1 MSLRT
6 RSKSVLGRAMAWL
19 AAYAFVLHV
28 VLAPIAAAA
37 ASGGG
42 PTNAALGVICAEH
55 LDTTDPRTPSA
66 PHDVDGTCKFC
77 VGCPAAALLTPQG
90 AATLSLEPTI
100 SPIRWAEL
108 EPFAAD
114 KDRLANKQARGPPA
128 LT

>member
-6 RSKSVLGRAMAWL
+6 RSKSVLGQAMAWL
-19 AAYAFVLHV
+19 AAYAFVLHA
-28 VLAPIAAAA
+28 VLAPIAAA

-55 LDTTDPRTPSA
+55 LDAADPGTPSL
-66 PHDVDGTCKFC
+66 PHDVDGICKFC

-90 AATLSLEPTI
+90 VSTAALEATV
-100 SPIRWAEL
+100 SPIRWAQSER
-108 EPFAAD
+108 FAAD